1 MLKLHFL
8 LKRKGLSSRTLSKA
22 VALALTGTII
32 LICFAGCG
40 SGKTTD
46 SKANTAK
53 KGKVSDSSIFSERD
67 LEQTYDESVAE
78 KVTLSG
84 NEDVEI
90 TKEGVYVLS
99 GTLEDA
105 SVVVNVGDSE
115 KVQLVLS
122 GVNITNENKAG
133 ILVANA
139 DKVFITTDKESKNV
153 ISTSGEFESYG
164 DISNIDAA
172 IFSKDDLTINGLGML
187 SITTGNGHGI
197 VSKNDLRITGGVLNV
212 TAAEHGLTGKD
223 AVKIAAGTINVT
235 AGEKG
240 IKSKNSDET
249 GKGLVYICGGEIT
262 ISAGTEGIEGTKL
275 YIKGGEIDITAKDD
289 GLNASSNFDED
300 IELEISGGK
309 LHVDAGG
316 DGIDSNGSILVSG
329 GEAYVSGSVSD
340 GDSALDFETS
350 ATITGGTFVAAGMSG
365 MAENFGS
372 DSTQGAMLVNV
383 STRQENKEIAV
394 KDSDG
399 NTILSW
405 TPDKSYNSVVISTPD
420 IVKGNTYTV
429 SLGSEK
435 TTVTMENIIYGES
448 TGNAPGGMG
457 GMTPPDGNNKTPPND
472 NFRNGNDGTQGKPGN
487 KDGTPPEKPDSE
499 T

>member
-8 LKRKGLSSRTLSKA
+8 LKRKGLSSTVLFKA
-22 VALALTGTII
+22 IALGLVGTII

-53 KGKVSDSSIFSERD
+53 TGKVSDSSIFSERD

-153 ISTSGEFESYG
+153 ISTSGEFEAYG

-172 IFSKDDLTINGLGML
+172 IFSKDDLTINGLGTL
-187 SITTGNGHGI
+187 DITAGNGHGI
-197 VSKNDLRITGGVLNV
+197 VSKNDLRITGGTLNV

-383 STRQENKEIAV
+383 STRQENKEITV

-435 TTVTMENIIYGES
+435 NTVTMENIIYGES

-457 GMTPPDGNNKTPPND
+457 GITPPDGNNMTPPNG
-472 NFRNGNDGTQGKPGN
+472 NFGDGNDVTQEKPRN